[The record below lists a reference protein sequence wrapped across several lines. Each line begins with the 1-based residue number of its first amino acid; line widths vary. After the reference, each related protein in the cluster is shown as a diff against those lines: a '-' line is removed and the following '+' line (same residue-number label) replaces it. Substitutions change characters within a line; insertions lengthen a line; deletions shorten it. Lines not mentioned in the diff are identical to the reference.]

1 MKRTKPKNTDSGR
14 REEKRAAVKSVVLS
28 TLLQQL
34 SVGALL
40 YLRTL
45 GPPEWLGG
53 LALFLAVINLVTIPF
68 TFAAL
73 WQRVKEIEKGELEE
87 AKKY

>member
-1 MKRTKPKNTDSGR
+1 MRQKSIDR
-14 REEKRAAVKSVVLS
+14 REEKRAAVRSVMLS
-28 TLLQQL
+28 TLFQL
-34 SVGALL
+34 VTVGALL

-53 LALFLAVINLVTIPF
+53 LMLFLAIADLITVPF

-73 WQRVKEIEKGELEE
+73 WQRVREIEKGELDE
-87 AKKY
+87 ARKY

>member
-1 MKRTKPKNTDSGR
+1 MRPKSIDRQT
-14 REEKRAAVKSVVLS
+14 EKRSAVRSVVVS
-28 TLLQQL
+28 TLLQL
-34 SVGALL
+34 MMAGTLL

-45 GPPEWLGG
+45 GPPDWLSG
-53 LALFLAVINLVTIPF
+53 LILILAIADVITIPF

-73 WQRVKEIEKGELEE
+73 WQRVQEIEKGELEE

>member
-1 MKRTKPKNTDSGR
+1 MLNT
-14 REEKRAAVKSVVLS
+14 LF
-28 TLLQQL
+28 QL
-34 SVGALL
+34 VTAGALL

-45 GPPEWLGG
+45 GPPEWLAG
-53 LALFLAVINLVTIPF
+53 LMLFLAVADVLTIPF

-73 WQRVKEIEKGELEE
+73 WQRVREIEKGELEE

>member
-1 MKRTKPKNTDSGR
+1 MRSVALNT
-14 REEKRAAVKSVVLS
+14 LF
-28 TLLQQL
+28 QL
-34 SVGALL
+34 VTAGALL

-45 GPPEWLGG
+45 GPPEWLAG
-53 LALFLAVINLVTIPF
+53 LMLFLAIADLITIPF

-73 WQRVKEIEKGELEE
+73 WQRVREIEKGELEE

>member
-1 MKRTKPKNTDSGR
+1 MLNT
-14 REEKRAAVKSVVLS
+14 LF
-28 TLLQQL
+28 QL
-34 SVGALL
+34 VTAGALL

-45 GPPEWLGG
+45 GPPEWLAG
-53 LALFLAVINLVTIPF
+53 LMLFLAVADVLTIPC

-73 WQRVKEIEKGELEE
+73 WQRVREIEKGELEE